1 MRRWRE
7 NAYKQKTPAPFEG
20 RRISVWEPQGN
31 LRLLL
36 FTVLAYQHR
45 MSALAKLSAD
55 ERTMLVDVAL
65 VVRSQERAFI
75 VRRIIG
81 RLNHF
86 RKRKFRIVRH
96 RRSRDNL
103 VDNLVGEAVNQAD
116 G

>member
-55 ERTMLVDVAL
+55 ERTMLVDVAFTIGA
-65 VVRSQERAFI
+65 EKRAFVVI
-75 VRRIIG
+75 
-81 RLNHF
+81 
-86 RKRKFRIVRH
+86 
-96 RRSRDNL
+96 
-103 VDNLVGEAVNQAD
+103 AD
-116 G
+116 K